1 MRRACLLPALLL
13 MLATCF
19 GQEVAK
25 TPAPSADELK
35 ASLQKVRDSYA
46 ADFKGLKSPQSK
58 WQLAEKLNKEAV
70 EIKGNSEAKY
80 AMATEAI
87 DLYLAA
93 GDVLS
98 AFRAVD
104 ELTSTFEINPITTKV
119 SLFQK
124 AAREAKAAP
133 TKRLVALAGLK
144 LAGDAAAAED
154 YESAK
159 NVAALS
165 LQAAKPSRD
174 ASVIKRATEQQSRFN
189 GLLKEWEQVVAAR
202 EKLKSDPDDVAANDI
217 NGRYLCF
224 ERQEWDTG
232 LPLLVKGATPELKS
246 VAALDMQTTD
256 EPASQS
262 RTAEAWWDVAES
274 KKGLEKQQM
283 LARVAFWCEKAMPGL
298 NGLEKAA
305 AEKRL
310 DAAYE
315 LMSGHDFKKITAEP
329 ANGIQTQGI
338 VDCAFA
344 TRVSTMGKTFDLRR
358 SWLTSFEF
366 SPPHLERG
374 WHMLVYWGDTRN
386 GQDPMWFRQDGVS
399 LFCGVTDCVSRRGQ
413 AMIIMLDPKL
423 VNDWILV
430 QFVHDTAAQELE
442 LYVNHRLVRKEALA
456 IVPQP
461 DRVMNVALGGTNG
474 NTPQRFLG
482 KIRNVWIGN
491 IK

>member
-35 ASLQKVRDSYA
+35 ASLKKIRDSYA

-70 EIKGNSEAKY
+70 EIKGDSEAKY
-80 AMATEAI
+80 ALATEAI
-87 DLYLAA
+87 DLYLDA

-104 ELTSTFEINPITTKV
+104 ELTSNFEINPITTKV
-119 SLFQK
+119 PLFQK

-133 TKRLVALAGLK
+133 MKRLVALAGLK

-154 YESAK
+154 YEAAK
-159 NVAALS
+159 NVVALS

-224 ERQEWDTG
+224 ERQEWDKG

-246 VAALDMQTTD
+246 VAALDMQTAD

-262 RTAEAWWDVAES
+262 HTADAWWDVAES
-274 KKGLEKQQM
+274 KKGFEKQQM
-283 LARVAFWCEKAMPGL
+283 IPRVAFWYEKALPGL

-310 DAAYE
+310 NATYE
-315 LMSGHDFKKITAEP
+315 LMSSYNFKKITAEP
-329 ANGIQTQGI
+329 ANGVQTQGI
-338 VDCAFA
+338 VDCALR
-344 TRVSTMGKTFDLRR
+344 TRASEVGKTFDLRR

-366 SPPHLERG
+366 STPHFERG
-374 WHMLVYWGDTRN
+374 RQMLVYWGRS

-399 LFCGVTDCVSRRGQ
+399 LFCGIGDCASQRGQ

-423 VNDWILV
+423 VNEWISV
-430 QFVHDTAAQELE
+430 QFVHDTTAQELQ
-442 LYVNHRLVRKEALA
+442 LYINHRLVKKEAVA

-461 DRVMNVALGGTNG
+461 GGTKHVVLGGTNLKH
-474 NTPQRFLG
+474 PPERFSG
-482 KIRNVWIGN
+482 KIRNVWMGN